1 MTAARMHHVALRVAS
16 LERAGAFYSE
26 VFGARPRGAP
36 FLRSG
41 RVAEEIACGPPGV
54 RFRMGH
60 LELEGGLLELIEFE
74 QPRLP
79 ARVFHPSEGNIVH
92 LALQVADAG
101 ETLRRAEQRG
111 GLRVWPELR
120 TVAGSAARVIYLA
133 DPDENVIEA
142 IEASPEQMLAAIAA
156 NG

>member
-1 MTAARMHHVALRVAS
+1 MAARMHHVALRVAS
-16 LERAGAFYSE
+16 LERAGSFYAE
-26 VFGARPRGAP
+26 VFGARPRGEP

-41 RVAEEIACGPPGV
+41 KAAEEIACGPPGV
-54 RFRMGH
+54 RFRMCH
-60 LELEGGLLELIEFE
+60 LEVEGGLLELIEFE
-74 QPRLP
+74 RPRLP

-101 ETLRRAEQRG
+101 EALRRAEERG
-111 GLRVWPELR
+111 GLRVWPDLR
-120 TVAGSAARVIYLA
+120 TVAGTEARVIYLA

-142 IEASPEQMLAAIAA
+142 IEASPEQMLTAIAA